1 MSREGDRG
9 TLAKAETA
17 VTQAWVQIPVP
28 LLLT

>member
-1 MSREGDRG
+1 MNREGDRG
-9 TLAKAETA
+9 TLAETA